1 MSKMYSF
8 IERDNKGNK
17 KAEEIKKNIVRNM
30 SRKEYENIIKTNKK
44 KNETQN
50 GKNAK

>member
-8 IERDNKGNK
+8 IKRDNKGNK

-30 SRKEYENIIKTNKK
+30 PHKEYENII
-44 KNETQN
+44 
-50 GKNAK
+50 